1 MLAGKTWEGF
11 LASQI
16 HLYCWRPALAPAE
29 EMEREEDAKNTPGEL
44 PPCHERKSQSFLL
57 LVPYPGI
64 RFEFWLWQ
72 DTTRIPVTDNTGPT
86 GQHSQAAHHPAKCKL
101 VQSSS
106 RSFVRFVQTPKCLF
120 EQNSFSSS
128 LRSIPCEATST
139 PHLLIVG
146 H

>member
-1 MLAGKTWEGF
+1 MLVGKTWEGF

-29 EMEREEDAKNTPGEL
+29 EMEREEDAKNPPGEL
-44 PPCHERKSQSFLL
+44 PPCRERKSQSFLL
-57 LVPYPGI
+57 LVPCPGI

-86 GQHSQAAHHPAKCKL
+86 GQHSQAAHHPAKCKS

-106 RSFVRFVQTPKCLF
+106 RNFVRFVQ
-120 EQNSFSSS
+120 NASSS
-128 LRSIPCEATST
+128 KIPS
-139 PHLLIVG
+139 PPL
-146 H
+146 